1 MRFAQPQMFWVLL
14 ALLPALIIFLVWSWR
29 KKQKLIRQFVRS
41 RLLADLT
48 VGVSKSV
55 QKVRLALLVLAVII
69 ILLALA
75 RPQWGFSWEESRQ
88 RGLDILVAIDTSQS
102 MLAEDIAPNRLARAK
117 LAALDLMQLARHD
130 RLGLIAFAGSAFLQ
144 CPLTLDD
151 EIFRQSVT
159 MLDTK
164 IIPQGGTAIEEAI
177 AVATATVKKEE
188 NSAKALVIL
197 TDGEDQGSGVLDA
210 AADAAKAGLHVFTI
224 GVGTAAGEILRRKDE
239 RGVLDYIKDEQG
251 NIVKSRLN
259 ESLLRQIAAKCNG
272 FYLPFEGNRTM
283 ELLYERG
290 LASLPK
296 TEITAR
302 LLRQYHERFQWPL
315 GLAIALLLVE
325 MFVPERRRVSRAE
338 AARSATVP
346 AWSKAVAAFFLLF
359 FPAALGASPSA
370 AERAYGAGNYAEAQ
384 REYETLAQR
393 RPNDSRLYYNAGT
406 AAYRNGQYE
415 RATNSFQ
422 AALQAT
428 DLNLQERSYYNL
440 GNTLYQL
447 GEASP
452 APDQKIGHWE
462 QALQNFQSALKL
474 NAQDLD
480 AKQNVEFLRK
490 KLEELK
496 KQQPKKE
503 DPQSSSKQNDSE
515 NNPSQKQ
522 KPDANKDQKSSDKQD
537 QQDQGDN
544 QKPAQDEPQPQSEDP
559 QQQQG
564 TSQTPNQGS
573 PQQEQEGRNETGGN
587 AGATPLG
594 QMSVQDALKL
604 LEAQK
609 GEEKP
614 LIFLPP
620 GKKQKGRVF
629 RDW

>member
-1 MRFAQPQMFWVLL
+1 MRFAQPQMFWILVV
-14 ALLPALIIFLVWSWR
+14 LLPALILFLIWSWR
-29 KKQKLIRQFVRS
+29 KKQQLIRQFVRS
-41 RLLADLT
+41 RLLAELT

-55 QKVRLALLVLAVII
+55 QKVRLVLLVLAVII
-69 ILLALA
+69 LGLALA

-177 AVATATVKKEE
+177 TVATATVKKEE
-188 NSAKALVIL
+188 NSAKALIIL

-210 AADAAKAGLHVFTI
+210 AEDAAKAGLHVFTI
-224 GVGTAAGEILRRKDE
+224 GIGTAAGEILRRKDE
-239 RGVLDYIKDEQG
+239 RGVVDYIKDEQG

-259 ESLLRQIAAKCNG
+259 EPLLRQIAAKCNG

-302 LLRQYHERFQWPL
+302 LQRQYHERFQWPL
-315 GLAIALLLVE
+315 ALAIAVLLIE

-338 AARSATVP
+338 AARSATAP
-346 AWSKAVAAFFLLF
+346 AWSKAVAAVFFLLLI
-359 FPAALGASPSA
+359 PAARGASPSA
-370 AERAYGAGNYAEAQ
+370 AERAYGAGHYAEAQ
-384 REYETLAQR
+384 QEYETLAQR

-406 AAYRNGQYE
+406 AAYRNGQYA

-422 AALQAT
+422 AALQAA

-474 NAQDLD
+474 NAQDRD
-480 AKQNVEFLRK
+480 AKQNAEFVRK

-515 NNPSQKQ
+515 NDPSQNQ
-522 KPDANKDQKSSDKQD
+522 KPDQNKDQKSSDKQD
-537 QQDQGDN
+537 QQNQGDN
-544 QKPAQDEPQPQSEDP
+544 QKQSQDQQPQSENP
-559 QQQQG
+559 QEQQAK
-564 TSQTPNQGS
+564 SQTPNQGS

-620 GKKQKGRVF
+620 AKKQKGRVF